1 MHIQYIEFHT
11 MIPVFPPKYE
21 EIWQTYLSSQPV
33 NGKSQLYTPQKSNI
47 DTKLPYFKGVHLF
60 QTIFLGIQPLAF
72 GLSGMY
78 MKGSEVKNHPNLT
91 RYARRNSHITYHK
104 SQDLPFPHPHRTP
117 FLVQRFTSR
126 LACSRVPRG
135 SMTPKATNIFAE
147 IKALR
152 MEFEFCYMG
161 VEHVRHHNS
170 FWKSFRPFWL
180 WDGDTHDSAVSSLC
194 IYIYTCVF
202 IPGRIGLHV
211 YLPTF
216 G

>member
-1 MHIQYIEFHT
+1 MAIFQRSPPFPNHNFGYPAASFRGCTWKDLKSKTIQ
-11 MIPVFPPKYE
+11 
-21 EIWQTYLSSQPV
+21 IW
-33 NGKSQLYTPQKSNI
+33 
-47 DTKLPYFKGVHLF
+47 PY
-60 QTIFLGIQPLAF
+60 AW
-72 GLSGMY
+72 
-78 MKGSEVKNHPNLT
+78 
-91 RYARRNSHITYHK
+91 RNSHIRYHK

-161 VEHVRHHNS
+161 VEHVEHHNS
-170 FWKSFRPFWL
+170 FWKSFTPFWL

-202 IPGRIGLHV
+202 IPGHSMYESILLFTYIWV
-211 YLPTF
+211 V
-216 G
+216 